1 MFMPGGVNP
10 KLRPLALY
18 RDNPQSYI
26 TMNDEMDMKSLLQAM
41 KFRICLLARYKMF
54 TRHEK

>member
-1 MFMPGGVNP
+1 MPGGVNP

-26 TMNDEMDMKSLLQAM
+26 TMNDEMDMESLLQAM
-41 KFRICLLARYKMF
+41 KFGICLLARYKMF
-54 TRHEK
+54 TRHKK